1 MNTTL
6 ILFLFLVIAELPVN
20 PYELLRMRKC
30 IRNNAL
36 MQKLG
41 LPVLSQLFAN
51 TNLSPEKQLQKETE
65 NSGSEYNGEDEA
77 NSDTYLSDDD
87 LDPPTLSSMVLI
99 IS

>member
-6 ILFLFLVIAELPVN
+6 ILSLFLVIAELSVN

-77 NSDTYLSDDD
+77 NSDTYLSDYD